1 MKPFLFPSI
10 IAAVMAFAAYRV
22 TQKDLDSGI
31 FMLTDSSIELLGQS
45 SISWT
50 EISQAASAGAG
61 ADSAQDPAVASIE
74 DAAPNEVIPSEFAD
88 LAKRRPVE
96 YAAVVKAFRQA
107 HEDSR
112 TVAMKDVIWRHYRIV
127 R

>member
-1 MKPFLFPSI
+1 MKPLLFPSI
-10 IAAVMAFAAYRV
+10 IAAVMAFAAYRA

-50 EISQAASAGAG
+50 EMSQAAG
-61 ADSAQDPAVASIE
+61 ADSTQDPAAASIE
-74 DAAPNEVIPSEFAD
+74 EAAPDEVIPSEFAD

-112 TVAMKDVIWRHYRIV
+112 TIAMKDVIWRNYRIV